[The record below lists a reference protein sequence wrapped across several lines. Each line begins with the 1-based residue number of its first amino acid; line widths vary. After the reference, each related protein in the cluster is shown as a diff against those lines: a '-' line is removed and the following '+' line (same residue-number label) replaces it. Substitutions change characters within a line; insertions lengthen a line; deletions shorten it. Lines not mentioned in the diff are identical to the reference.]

1 MDPTITT
8 KAGDAFEWELG
19 LPAPGDDGVPWTGLV
34 GTCSACDP
42 KSGLKKFDIPVTCTV
57 NGDGSA
63 TVLLIETG
71 ANTASW
77 NLGSWVADVSLRIP
91 GVWGPFSTHDF
102 GLIVQ
107 KKRAGAAA
115 S

>member
-8 KAGDAFEWELG
+8 KAGDAFEWELP

-42 KSGLKKFDIPVTCTV
+42 RTGLKKFDIPVTCTV
-57 NGDGSA
+57 NGDGTA

-71 ANTASW
+71 TNTANW
-77 NLGSWVADVSLRIP
+77 NLGAWVIDVSLRIP
-91 GVWGPFSTHDF
+91 STWGPFSTNDI